1 MRLRYVDNAHELIE
15 AHPRLLSKPEQYK
28 DKWQSLFEKEQ
39 PLYVEFGA
47 GKGSFIINLAK
58 QTPDANL
65 LAFERNAKVVYKSIA
80 KLEEETHEN
89 FYIVCADV
97 TNLREI
103 FDDHSVDRIY
113 LNFSDPWPKDR
124 HAKRR
129 LTHRGFL
136 EKYKEILKPG
146 GEIHFK
152 TDNDDLFDF
161 SVEEFKE
168 NGWTLLLVTKDL
180 HKSDYVEGNVMTE
193 YEEKFSSRGKNIN
206 KLIAK
211 YNG

>member
-1 MRLRYVDNAHELIE
+1 MRLRYVENAHELIDN
-15 AHPRLLSKPEQYK
+15 HDRLLSKPEQYK
-28 DKWQSLFEKEQ
+28 NSWQSLFKNEA

-47 GKGSFIINLAK
+47 GKGSFIINTAK
-58 QTPDANL
+58 VLPEANF
-65 LAFERNAKVVYKSIA
+65 LAFERNSKVVFKSIT
-80 KLEEETHEN
+80 KLEEETHDN

-97 TNLREI
+97 TNLRDI
-103 FDDHSVDRIY
+103 FEDHSVDRIY

-129 LTHRGFL
+129 LTHKGFL

-152 TDNDDLFDF
+152 TDNDGLFAF

-168 NGWTLLLVTKDL
+168 NGWELLVNTTDL
-180 HKSDYVEGNVMTE
+180 HNSDFVEGNVMTE
-193 YEEKFSSRGKNIN
+193 YEEKFSSQGKNIN
-206 KLIAK
+206 KLIAIYK
-211 YNG
+211 G

>member
-1 MRLRYVDNAHELIE
+1 MRLRYVENAHQLIDD
-15 AHPRLLSKPEQYK
+15 HPRLLSKPEQYK
-28 DKWQSLFEKEQ
+28 ESWQSLFKKEQ

-58 QTPDANL
+58 QIPEANM
-65 LAFERNAKVVYKSIA
+65 LAFERNAKVVFKSIA
-80 KLEEETHEN
+80 KLEEETHDN
-89 FYIVCADV
+89 FFIVCADV
-97 TNLREI
+97 TNLKDI
-103 FDDHSVDRIY
+103 FADHSVDRIY

-136 EKYKEILKPG
+136 EKYKEILKQG

-152 TDNDDLFDF
+152 TDNDDLFEF
-161 SVEEFKE
+161 SVEEFRE
-168 NGWTLLLVTKDL
+168 NGWELLVVTTDL
-180 HKSDYVEGNVMTE
+180 HNSDYVEGNVMTE
-193 YEEKFSSRGKNIN
+193 YEEKFSSKGKNIN

-211 YNG
+211 YKG

>member
-1 MRLRYVDNAHELIE
+1 MRLRYVENAHELIE
-15 AHPRLLSKPEQYK
+15 AHERLLSKPEQYRES
-28 DKWQSLFEKEQ
+28 WQSLFKTEK

-47 GKGSFIINLAK
+47 GKGNFIINTA
-58 QTPDANL
+58 QQIEEANF
-65 LAFERNAKVVYKSIA
+65 LAFERNAKVVFKSIA
-80 KLEEETHEN
+80 KLDEVEHDN

-97 TNLREI
+97 TNLDDI
-103 FDDHSVDRIY
+103 FMPHSVDRIY

-129 LTHRGFL
+129 LTHAGFL
-136 EKYKEILKPG
+136 EKYKRILKDG

-152 TDNDDLFDF
+152 TDNDDLFAF

-168 NGWTLLLVTKDL
+168 NGWTLTVETTDL
-180 HKSDYVEGNVMTE
+180 HNSPYVEGNVMTE
-193 YEEKFSSRGKNIN
+193 YEEKFSSQGKNIN

-211 YNG
+211 C